1 MLQSGKKMKHLEQSD
16 RKRRN
21 ISHQVNE
28 DTPVKKIKIDKLL
41 LVVGLFLHCIDL
53 TVPDPQDTTY
63 VRRGYKQLPD
73 IRSPEK

>member
-1 MLQSGKKMKHLEQSD
+1 M
-16 RKRRN
+16 
-21 ISHQVNE
+21 NE

-41 LVVGLFLHCIDL
+41 LVVGLFLHYIDL